1 MMATKIDFF
10 QYGVVILFNFV
21 LSLLKSS
28 CTVSDTWLHQH
39 PIARQLR
46 L

>member
-1 MMATKIDFF
+1 MATKIDFF

-28 CTVSDTWLHQH
+28 CTASDNWFHQH
-39 PIARQLR
+39 PILSQLR
-46 L
+46 R